1 MKRFTLL
8 IKVGP
13 PSLFGLPQ
21 DGMTVLNGKLGGKL
35 QGPTLDSKSGHF
47 VSYGRLSEYRREEET
62 VRFSGSVGGLPLTVR
77 DNFFTLGVDASDRA
91 TALRLGVAR
100 FELFLRLLS
109 LEYGNA
115 FSYEVLHIESP
126 DGDLEVSPGPK
137 MVELFRATMFNTEQL
152 IGHIATAA
160 ASAQLDDPRLS
171 KSLMYREHAAFL
183 FETRMRVGFF
193 TPHFSFLLT
202 SAYLNIWKAIA
213 TILGDPSI
221 DSDYQSRFKKFG
233 LPKGYW
239 DDTVKPLKK
248 IRDDVDVAH
257 YSLATDTIEIVEGAF
272 GAAGQVCKV
281 VVKAYVGH
289 LNSTPNPLQPTSG
302 GQAGVE

>member
-21 DGMTVLNGKLGGKL
+21 DGMTVLNGKLGGKF

-47 VSYGRLSEYRREEET
+47 VSHGRLSEYRREEET
-62 VRFSGSVGGLPLTVR
+62 VRFSGNIGGLPLTVR
-77 DNFFTLGVDASDRA
+77 DNFFSLAVNASDRG

-115 FSYEVLHIESP
+115 FSYEILHIESA
-126 DGDLEVSPGPK
+126 DGDVEVNPGPK
-137 MVELFRATMFNTEQL
+137 MVELIRATMFNTEQL
-152 IGHIATAA
+152 VDHIGTAA
-160 ASAQLDDPRLS
+160 TSAQLDDPRLS

-183 FETRMRVGFF
+183 FDTRMRAGFF

-202 SAYLNIWKAIA
+202 SAYLNMWKAIT

-221 DSDYQSRFKKFG
+221 DSDYQSRFQKFG

-239 DDTVKPLKK
+239 DDNVKPLKK

-257 YSLATDTIEIVEGAF
+257 YSLEADTIQIVEGAF

-281 VVKAYVGH
+281 VVKAYVAH
-289 LNSTPNPLQPTSG
+289 LNSTPNLGLEPT
-302 GQAGVE
+302 ARN

>member
-21 DGMTVLNGKLGGKL
+21 AGMTVLNGKLGGKF
-35 QGPTLDSKSGHF
+35 QGPTLDSKSGQF

-62 VRFSGSVGGLPLTVR
+62 VQFSGNIGGLPLTVR
-77 DNFFTLGVDASDRA
+77 DNFFSLGVDATDRG
-91 TALRLGVAR
+91 TALRLGVAQ

-115 FSYEVLHIESP
+115 FSYEVLQIESA
-126 DGDLEVSPGPK
+126 DGDLEVNPSPQ
-137 MVELFRATMFNTEQL
+137 MVELIRATMFNTEQL
-152 IGHIATAA
+152 VGHIMTAA
-160 ASAQLDDPRLS
+160 ASAHLDDPKLS

-183 FETRMRVGFF
+183 FETRVRVGFF
-193 TPHFSFLLT
+193 TPHFAFLLT
-202 SAYLNIWKAIA
+202 SAYLNMWKAIT
-213 TILGDPSI
+213 TILGDPSM
-221 DSDYQSRFKKFG
+221 DSDYQSRFQKFG

-239 DDTVKPLKK
+239 DDDVKPLKK

-257 YSLATDTIEIVEGAF
+257 YSLETDTIQIVEGAF

-281 VVKAYVGH
+281 VVKAYVAH
-289 LNSTPNPLQPTSG
+289 LKSTPNPGLEPT
-302 GQAGVE
+302 ART

>member
-21 DGMTVLNGKLGGKL
+21 DGMTVLNGRLGGKF

-47 VSYGRLSEYRREEET
+47 VGYGRLSEYRRDDE
-62 VRFSGSVGGLPLTVR
+62 VARFSGDIAGLTLTVR
-77 DNFFTLGVDASDRA
+77 DNFFSLGVDASDRG
-91 TALRLGVAR
+91 TALRQGVAR

-109 LEYGNA
+109 LEYGNT
-115 FSYEVLHIESP
+115 FSYEVLQIESA
-126 DGDLEVSPGPK
+126 DGELEVNPGPK
-137 MVELFRATMFNTEQL
+137 MLEMARVTMFNTEQL
-152 IGHIATAA
+152 VGHIATAA
-160 ASAQLDDPRLS
+160 ASSQLDDPRLC

-183 FETRMRVGFF
+183 FETRLRVGFF

-202 SAYLNIWKAIA
+202 SAYLNMWKAIT

-221 DSDYQSRFKKFG
+221 DRDYQSRFRNLG

-239 DDTVKPLKK
+239 DEYVKPLKK

-257 YSLATDTIEIVEGAF
+257 HSLETDTIQIVEGAF
-272 GAAGQVCKV
+272 GAAGQVCKTV
-281 VVKAYVGH
+281 LKAYVVH
-289 LNSTPNPLQPTSG
+289 LNSTPNP
-302 GQAGVE
+302 GVEPARS